1 MKKQT
6 IIPPSGTTDVPKGN
20 KSRARAAVL
29 AALSVTAI
37 ILGIIAFAPQESDNT
52 FVELQP
58 VATPEIVRIE
68 LAYTPTPSPVPI
80 PMPTLEATE
89 SPAPSPTATP
99 SPKRAGEGFFTLDIL
114 NDTIS
119 VAYGVGENTLE
130 KTPGWLTTSALP
142 GEDGMCVVYG
152 HRNRNHLKVL
162 EKVERGDAIT
172 VTMDGAGYT
181 YTVSDITIYE
191 STDDLRL
198 PLVDGRTLV
207 LVTCYPFRYSG
218 HAPGKCLVTAIQ
230 NP

>member
-1 MKKQT
+1 MNKQT

-20 KSRARAAVL
+20 KSRARAAAL

-52 FVELQP
+52 FVKIQP

-68 LAYTPTPSPVPI
+68 LAGTPTPSPVPI
-80 PMPTLEATE
+80 PMPTPEATE
-89 SPAPSPTATP
+89 TPAPSPTATP